1 MADFASE
8 HMLMIDNYCSDMINI
23 ERAIFINAFSFPAT
37 QKELLSTY
45 SITMLY
51 SIWEGFVAKSFHLY
65 VDYINEQQVL
75 YNELSDSI
83 LIYDMESK
91 FKQFK
96 DYPEKQNKKSKF
108 FNDLYVHCQSNILGI
123 FPFVDTEDNVGFA
136 VLNKL
141 MDTFGLEKFPEHWG
155 VYTYPKSNLKETM
168 SAFLRYRNAVAH
180 GGDISNEEIITQDV
194 YSRYRSLVK
203 DLMYGMHSRFLD
215 GISNGTYKKR
225 ISGQQTSY

>member
-75 YNELSDSI
+75 YNELSD
-83 LIYDMESK
+83 
-91 FKQFK
+91 
-96 DYPEKQNKKSKF
+96 
-108 FNDLYVHCQSNILGI
+108 
-123 FPFVDTEDNVGFA
+123 
-136 VLNKL
+136 
-141 MDTFGLEKFPEHWG
+141 
-155 VYTYPKSNLKETM
+155 
-168 SAFLRYRNAVAH
+168 
-180 GGDISNEEIITQDV
+180 
-194 YSRYRSLVK
+194 
-203 DLMYGMHSRFLD
+203 
-215 GISNGTYKKR
+215 
-225 ISGQQTSY
+225 